1 VCPSGSA
8 RQTPVWSLKTLLSA
22 KMLAVSMG
30 SAEREGFS
38 NEFKDPSALASLP
51 GWFCWRIYALI
62 NPTLPFSLTCAIK
75 S

>member
-1 VCPSGSA
+1 MVPEDPAVWKDAGSIHDM
-8 RQTPVWSLKTLLSA
+8 S
-22 KMLAVSMG
+22 

-38 NEFKDPSALASLP
+38 NEFKDPSALGPLP